1 MSERGGSGQ
10 AEGDGVKVM
19 VVLQTRSLVNEI
31 EIEGAQRISAKKLRK
46 QIALKING
54 PLTEEELQKARAAFG
69 NGSLPSFRV
78 AEFRRSVLYSATR
91 QLQTTNQLMEV
102 ERARA
107 QSARELEKLDD
118 QRRIRLLTELQ
129 DATVKLT
136 DERAKLRIVE
146 QKLQLAGL
154 RPPRISDDGSSKVDI
169 TLFRSGKE
177 RHSADVDT
185 ELQPADVIEVSLR
198 PEAVDIAAQ

>member
-1 MSERGGSGQ
+1 ASSSDHERAKDFLRQSIEQADKQTLVLSEQ
-10 AEGDGVKVM
+10 
-19 VVLQTRSLVNEI
+19 
-31 EIEGAQRISAKKLRK
+31 K
-46 QIALKING
+46 QN
-54 PLTEEELQKARAAFG
+54 EEEGVQADDKDLQKARAAFG

-78 AEFRRSVLYSATR
+78 AEFRRAVLYSSTR

-146 QKLQLAGL
+146 Q
-154 RPPRISDDGSSKVDI
+154 
-169 TLFRSGKE
+169 
-177 RHSADVDT
+177 
-185 ELQPADVIEVSLR
+185 
-198 PEAVDIAAQ
+198 